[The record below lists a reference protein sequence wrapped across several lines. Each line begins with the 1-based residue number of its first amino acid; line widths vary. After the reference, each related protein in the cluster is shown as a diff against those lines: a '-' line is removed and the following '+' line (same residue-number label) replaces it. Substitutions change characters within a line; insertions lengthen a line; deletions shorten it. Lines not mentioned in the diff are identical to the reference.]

1 MNDTRAEARLDSG
14 IIKLDAPAIDALPES
29 PGHYRLLSS
38 GQSVML
44 VGHAG
49 EEGLREAVRAAYD
62 RSPVAGVAL
71 LEYSQTD
78 SSASAAAAAEDEV
91 DRLKPLYN
99 EGYGRFRN
107 SELIL
112 PKKGH
117 RIRKAMKNP

>member
-1 MNDTRAEARLDSG
+1 MSDTRAAARLESG
-14 IIKLDAPAIDALPES
+14 IIKLDGPAIEGLPES

-49 EEGLREAVRAAYD
+49 GEGLREAIRVAYEKF
-62 RSPVAGVAL
+62 PVAGVTL

-78 SSASAAAAAEDEV
+78 TSESAAAVADEEV
-91 DRLKPLYN
+91 SRLKPLYN
-99 EGYGRFRN
+99 EGYSRFRN
-107 SELIL
+107 SEISL

-117 RIRKAMKNP
+117 RIRKAMQNP